1 MLENVNFLKPHVF
14 RERNKKYG
22 YYDYKTNT
30 LYYLNADN
38 QLQYQVL
45 SLRYVTGLALGTAAY
60 ILFHHFFSALVV
72 AAVVTAVMELIFR
85 LKFLPSCRTKTGVRP
100 ETLKP
105 CLANGEE
112 KVPARKRKKQG
123 VLLIILGALLVM
135 NAYDL
140 NLAHMELILS
150 WAGGGICILSGGLLL
165 LKGMFER

>member
-22 YYDYKTNT
+22 YYDYKKNT

-38 QLQYQVL
+38 RMQYQVL
-45 SLRYVTGLALGTAAY
+45 SLRYMTGLILGFAVY

-72 AAVVTAVMELIFR
+72 AAAVSVVMELIFR
-85 LKFLPSCRTKTGVRP
+85 LKFLPSCRTKTDVRL

-105 CLANGEE
+105 CMANGEDGIQP
-112 KVPARKRKKQG
+112 KKQKKQG
-123 VLLIILGALLVM
+123 ILLIALGVLLVM

-140 NLAHMELILS
+140 NLQDMELILS
-150 WAGGGICILSGGLLL
+150 WAGGGICILSGGVQF
-165 LKGMFER
+165 LKGVLVH